1 MTTPPLPPAMR
12 RYSSLHH
19 KEHTMH
25 TPHQIWRQVTPKAQL
40 LIALALAIVLAFSA
54 GLASGLYGRTLYTFL
69 TINRAGT
76 APAADPVTA
85 STQAVPLGIDL
96 PYGADIRELPQ
107 GLSDYIRRGSTSAVV
122 GMHSYPLGIELP
134 LGAYIHELPRGLT
147 DYLRPGST
155 TSTVAMQ
162 SHPLGI
168 DLPRGADIST
178 LPRGLTDYLRPQ
190 TDKRPVAAASMV
202 LGITMPT
209 GAQRS
214 DLPSGVTDYLR
225 SSQ

>member
-1 MTTPPLPPAMR
+1 MR
-12 RYSSLHH
+12 RYSSIHR

-40 LIALALAIVLAFSA
+40 LIALALATVLAFST

-69 TINRAGT
+69 TMNRAGT
-76 APAADPVTA
+76 APAAAPVTA
-85 STQAVPLGIDL
+85 SNQAAPLGIDL

-107 GLSDYIRRGSTSAVV
+107 GLSDYIRRGNTSAVV

-134 LGAYIHELPRGLT
+134 HGADIHDLPRGLT

-155 TSTVAMQ
+155 TSIIGMQ

-168 DLPRGADIST
+168 DLPQGVDIRT

-190 TDKRPVAAASMV
+190 TEKPSVAASSTV

-214 DLPSGVTDYLR
+214 DLPRGVTDYLR
-225 SSQ
+225 SGR